1 MTNLKK
7 IAIGVASAALV
18 AGMGV
23 APAVAADATRVV
35 LPGGQS
41 FNRVAGDT
49 RVDTAFEIA
58 KQAKADGVPTT
69 KIYIV
74 NSKSNVDAATSGM
87 LTKGVVL
94 LAPADEAGQ
103 LKLGLRIKNELQ
115 PASGAELVAIG
126 GTSVVPDS
134 VMSNIKST
142 SGLSIGTRLGG
153 ATRYDTNLAIAKSV
167 FATPGTVTNKYIVSG
182 TSIVDAITSGAIK
195 NGPVLMVPTTGD
207 VPAATVD
214 YYKSLNHAAAMI
226 IGGEGAVPAAQ
237 VAKLEGSQTTTNPWS
252 YTTTNADLK
261 KAVQKAAALYLG
273 QKAWQEG
280 VADEEHYFGLA
291 KTGLTDA
298 TNSEPGSVTDDAIK
312 SGVTES
318 AKAFIG
324 WKASY
329 DKLETAV
336 GAIDTYVATLEGN
349 LKTALN
355 DLKNKA
361 PEASTSYTAAKD
373 AYKALYGHELKAP
386 TLAADGAVT
395 DWGSFEHDALGRFNG
410 KLVKEATDFVATDAA
425 STDKVGSASIG
436 GVLADYTYAGLA
448 GLSFTALPA
457 DLTPKD
463 AGKFDWAALKV
474 AADTKLAEQQK
485 LTAEAKK
492 ALDEAVAAYKAGPT
506 WKVTQQGEAGIP
518 RLAGKD
524 RYETAALLSYYLTE
538 GANLGSVYPAQIPS
552 TDLHRAYVASGDD
565 AHLVDSVVG
574 GQLTQGPL
582 LLVPTKSDTL
592 GEFTSAELKRLAG
605 KAKNDT
611 TWKTMVLGGKNAV
624 ADASFN
630 AAVNAFK
637 DGLK

>member
-1 MTNLKK
+1 M
-7 IAIGVASAALV
+7 
-18 AGMGV
+18 
-23 APAVAADATRVV
+23 
-35 LPGGQS
+35 
-41 FNRVAGDT
+41 
-49 RVDTAFEIA
+49 
-58 KQAKADGVPTT
+58 
-69 KIYIV
+69 
-74 NSKSNVDAATSGM
+74 
-87 LTKGVVL
+87 
-94 LAPADEAGQ
+94 
-103 LKLGLRIKNELQ
+103 
-115 PASGAELVAIG
+115 
-126 GTSVVPDS
+126 
-134 VMSNIKST
+134 
-142 SGLSIGTRLGG
+142 
-153 ATRYDTNLAIAKSV
+153 
-167 FATPGTVTNKYIVSG
+167 
-182 TSIVDAITSGAIK
+182 
-195 NGPVLMVPTTGD
+195 
-207 VPAATVD
+207 
-214 YYKSLNHAAAMI
+214 
-226 IGGEGAVPAAQ
+226 
-237 VAKLEGSQTTTNPWS
+237 
-252 YTTTNADLK
+252 
-261 KAVQKAAALYLG
+261 
-273 QKAWQEG
+273 
-280 VADEEHYFGLA
+280 
-291 KTGLTDA
+291 TDA
-298 TNSEPGSVTDDAIK
+298 TNPEPGSVTDDAIE
-312 SGVTES
+312 SGVTEP

-329 DKLETAV
+329 KNLEDAV
-336 GAIDTYVATLEGN
+336 GVIDNYVATLE
-349 LKTALN
+349 TALN
-355 DLKNKA
+355 NALGGLKNTA
-361 PEASTSYTAAKD
+361 PDATTSYTAAEN

-386 TLAADGAVT
+386 TVTAGAVT
-395 DWGSFEHDALGRFNG
+395 DWGSFEHDALGRLNG

-436 GVLADYTYAGLA
+436 GQSADYTYAGLA
-448 GLSFTALPA
+448 GLSYTTLPA

-463 AGKFDWAALKV
+463 ADKFDWAALKV

-538 GANLGSVYPAQIPS
+538 GANLGGYAAQIS

-605 KAKNDT
+605 KSKNYA

-630 AAVNAFK
+630 AAVKAFK

>member
-41 FNRVAGDT
+41 FDRVAGDT

-58 KQAKADGVPTT
+58 KQAKADGVATT

-87 LTKGVVL
+87 LTDGVVL

-115 PASGAELVAIG
+115 PTSGAKLIAIG

-134 VMSNIKST
+134 VMSNIKSI

-153 ATRYDTNLAIAKSV
+153 ATRYDTNLAIAKSA
-167 FATPGTVTNKYIVSG
+167 FASSAVTNKYIVSG

-195 NGPVLMVPTTGD
+195 NGPVLMVPATGD

-252 YTTTNADLK
+252 YTTNADLK

-280 VADEEHYFGLA
+280 AADEEHYFGLT
-291 KTGLTDA
+291 KTGLSDA

-312 SGVTES
+312 SGVTEP
-318 AKAFIG
+318 ANAFIG

-336 GAIDTYVATLEGN
+336 GVIDTYVATLE
-349 LKTALN
+349 TALN
-355 DLKNKA
+355 NALGGLKNTA
-361 PEASTSYTAAKD
+361 PAASTSYTAAAG
-373 AYKALYGHELKAP
+373 AYRALYGHELKAP
-386 TLAADGAVT
+386 TVAADGTVT

-436 GVLADYTYAGLA
+436 GVPADYTYAGLA

-463 AGKFDWAALKV
+463 VNKFDWAALNV

-538 GANLGSVYPAQIPS
+538 GANMAGYAAQIS

-605 KAKNDT
+605 KAKNDA
-611 TWKTMVLGGKNAV
+611 TWMSMVLGGKNAV
-624 ADASFN
+624 ADANFN

>member
-58 KQAKADGVPTT
+58 KQAKADNVPTA

-87 LTKGVVL
+87 LTDGAVL

-115 PASGAELVAIG
+115 PASSAKLVAIG

-153 ATRYDTNLAIAKSV
+153 ATRYDTNLAIAKSA
-167 FATPGTVTNKYIVSG
+167 FASSGTVTNKYIVSG

-195 NGPVLMVPTTGD
+195 NGPVLMVPATGD

-280 VADEEHYFGLA
+280 AADEEHYFGLA

-298 TNSEPGSVTDDAIK
+298 TNPEPGSVTDDAIK
-312 SGVTES
+312 SGVTEA

-336 GAIDTYVATLEGN
+336 GAIDTHVATLE
-349 LKTALN
+349 TALMN
-355 DLKNKA
+355 ALDGLKNTA
-361 PEASTSYTAAKD
+361 PAASTSYTAAAG

-386 TLAADGAVT
+386 TVTNGAVT
-395 DWGSFEHDALGRFNG
+395 DWGSFEHDALGRLNG

-436 GVLADYTYAGLA
+436 GQSADYTYAGLA
-448 GLSFTALPA
+448 GLSYTALPT
-457 DLTPKD
+457 DITPKD

-485 LTAEAKK
+485 LTVEAKK
-492 ALDEAVAAYKAGPT
+492 ALDEAVAAYMAGPT

-538 GANLGSVYPAQIPS
+538 GANLGGGYAAQIT

-574 GQLTQGPL
+574 GQLTRGPL

-605 KAKNDT
+605 KSKSDAA
-611 TWKTMVLGGKNAV
+611 WKTMVLGGKNAV

-630 AAVNAFK
+630 AAVKAFK

>member
-58 KQAKADGVPTT
+58 KQAKADNVATA

-87 LTKGVVL
+87 LTDGVVL

-115 PASGAELVAIG
+115 PTSGAKLVAIG

-153 ATRYDTNLAIAKSV
+153 ATRYDTNLAIAKSAFV
-167 FATPGTVTNKYIVSG
+167 TPGSVTNKYIVSG

-195 NGPVLMVPTTGD
+195 NGPVLMVPATGD

-273 QKAWQEG
+273 QKTWQEG
-280 VADEEHYFGLA
+280 ADDAEHYFGLA
-291 KTGLTDA
+291 KNSSDLTAA
-298 TNSEPGSVTDDAIK
+298 TNPEPGSVTDDAIK
-312 SGVTES
+312 SGVTVPE
-318 AKAFIG
+318 KAFIG

-329 DKLETAV
+329 KNLEDAV
-336 GAIDTYVATLEGN
+336 GTIDTYVATLE
-349 LKTALN
+349 TALN
-355 DLKNKA
+355 NALGGLKNTA
-361 PEASTSYTAAKD
+361 PDASTSYIAAQS

-386 TLAADGAVT
+386 TVANGAVT

-436 GVLADYTYAGLA
+436 GLSADYTYAGLA
-448 GLSFTALPA
+448 GLSFTTPPT

-463 AGKFDWAALKV
+463 ADKFDWAALKV
-474 AADTKLAEQQK
+474 AADTKLADQQK

-538 GANLGSVYPAQIPS
+538 GANLGGYAAQIS

-605 KAKNDT
+605 RSKNEA

-630 AAVNAFK
+630 AAVKAFK

>member
-1 MTNLKK
+1 
-7 IAIGVASAALV
+7 
-18 AGMGV
+18 
-23 APAVAADATRVV
+23 
-35 LPGGQS
+35 
-41 FNRVAGDT
+41 
-49 RVDTAFEIA
+49 VDTAFEIA
-58 KQAKADGVPTT
+58 KQAKADNVSTT

-87 LTKGVVL
+87 LTDGVVL

-115 PASGAELVAIG
+115 PASGAKLVAIG

-142 SGLSIGTRLGG
+142 SGLPIGTRLGG
-153 ATRYDTNLAIAKSV
+153 ATRYDTNLAIAKSA
-167 FATPGTVTNKYIVSG
+167 FATGTVTNKYIVSG
-182 TSIVDAITSGAIK
+182 TSIVDAITSGAIN

-280 VADEEHYFGLA
+280 AADEANYFGLA

-298 TNSEPGSVTDDAIK
+298 TNPEPGSVTDDAIK

-329 DKLETAV
+329 KNLEDAV
-336 GAIDTYVATLEGN
+336 GTIDTYVATLEGN
-349 LKTALN
+349 LKTAL
-355 DLKNKA
+355 DTLKNKA
-361 PEASTSYTAAKD
+361 PEATTSYTDAET
-373 AYKALYGHELKAP
+373 AYKKLYGHELKAP
-386 TLAADGAVT
+386 TVTNGAVT
-395 DWGSFEHDALGRFNG
+395 DWGSFEHDALGRLNG

-425 STDKVGSASIG
+425 STDKVGTVSIG
-436 GVLADYTYAGLA
+436 GNSTDYTYAGLA
-448 GLSFTALPA
+448 GLSFTTLPA

-463 AGKFDWAALKV
+463 ADKFDWAALKV

-538 GANLGSVYPAQIPS
+538 GANLAGYAAQIS

-605 KAKNDT
+605 KSKTNT

>member
-58 KQAKADGVPTT
+58 KQAKADNVSTA

-87 LTKGVVL
+87 LTDGVVL
-94 LAPADEAGQ
+94 LAPADEVGQ

-115 PASGAELVAIG
+115 PASGAKLVAIG

-153 ATRYDTNLAIAKSV
+153 ATRYDTNLAIAKSA
-167 FATPGTVTNKYIVSG
+167 FATPGNVTNKYIVSG

-195 NGPVLMVPTTGD
+195 NGPVLMVPATGD

-280 VADEEHYFGLA
+280 AADEEHYFGLA

-298 TNSEPGSVTDDAIK
+298 TNPEPGSVTDDAIK
-312 SGVTES
+312 SGVTEA

-329 DKLETAV
+329 KNLEDAV
-336 GAIDTYVATLEGN
+336 GTIDAYVATLEGN
-349 LKTALN
+349 LNTALG

-361 PEASTSYTAAKD
+361 PEATTSYSAAET
-373 AYKALYGHELKAP
+373 AYKKLYGHELKAP
-386 TLAADGAVT
+386 NVAANGTVT
-395 DWGSFEHDALGRFNG
+395 DWGSFEHDALGRLNG

-436 GVLADYTYAGLA
+436 GNSADYTYAGLA
-448 GLSFTALPA
+448 GLSFTTLPA

-463 AGKFDWAALKV
+463 ADKFDWAALKV

-506 WKVTQQGEAGIP
+506 WKVTQKGEAGIP

-538 GANLGSVYPAQIPS
+538 GANLGGYAAQIS

-574 GQLTQGPL
+574 GQLTHGPL

-605 KAKNDT
+605 KSKNDA